1 MLSGLKELKT
11 LVLWGNRLEG
21 AIPVWLDRMTN
32 LESLV
37 LYGNRFVGE
46 LPL

>member
-1 MLSGLKELKT
+1 M
-11 LVLWGNRLEG
+11 EG

-32 LESLV
+32 LGSLV